1 MPRINRLAATA
12 ALAAV
17 LVTAAVPAVAADLPR
32 SHSPSW
38 GPASAQAYDGDA
50 NSAEN
55 HRWRRHRHGGGIDGG
70 DVLAG
75 VLILGGIAAVAGAI
89 ENNKRDDDYRD
100 YPPPPQPQGRYDYR
114 DTGSQGTSSSTGL
127 DRAAD
132 ICVDAIERTSDPV
145 GSVDSVRRGPSGW
158 DVDGTLQNGAP
169 FACKIG
175 NNGQIEDVRIDNA
188 YSGAAYGSDQPSYD
202 DEPAYDG
209 TGEDNRPYYDE
220 QSSADGQYDDETYAR
235 LRAQRDGQGG

>member
-17 LVTAAVPAVAADLPR
+17 LVTAAVPAAAADLPR
-32 SHSPSW
+32 PH

-55 HRWRRHRHGGGIDGG
+55 HRWRRPRRGGGIDGG

-100 YPPPPQPQGRYDYR
+100 YPPPPPPSQGRYDYR
-114 DTGSQGTSSSTGL
+114 DTGSQSTGL

-145 GSVDSVRRGPSGW
+145 GSVDSVRRGASGW

-188 YSGAAYGSDQPSYD
+188 YSGAAYGPGQPSYD
-202 DEPAYDG
+202 DGPAYDG

>member
-1 MPRINRLAATA
+1 MPRINRLAAAT

-17 LVTAAVPAVAADLPR
+17 LVTAAVPAAAADLPR
-32 SHSPSW
+32 PH

-50 NSAEN
+50 NSAE
-55 HRWRRHRHGGGIDGG
+55 HGRWRRHRGGGIDGG

-75 VLILGGIAAVAGAI
+75 VLILGGIAAVASAV

-100 YPPPPQPQGRYDYR
+100 YPPPPPRQQRYDYR
-114 DTGSQGTSSSTGL
+114 DGASQSSGSGL

-158 DVDGTLQNGAP
+158 DVDGTLQNGTP
-169 FACKIG
+169 FACTIG
-175 NNGQIEDVRIDNA
+175 NDGQIHDISIDSS
-188 YSGAAYGSDQPSYD
+188 YSGAAQGG
-202 DEPAYDG
+202 DEPYYDG

-235 LRAQRDGQGG
+235 LRAQREGIGG